1 MRLKLKM
8 KKKKEN
14 QKLPKLTSAQ
24 LVMQLSNQRRP
35 ECMRRPGHPER
46 MSKVN
51 PFAWALIFTKSG
63 FSGVFWDEK

>member
-1 MRLKLKM
+1 MT
-8 KKKKEN
+8 KERVGI
-14 QKLPKLTSAQ
+14 Q
-24 LVMQLSNQRRP
+24 
-35 ECMRRPGHPER
+35 GHPER